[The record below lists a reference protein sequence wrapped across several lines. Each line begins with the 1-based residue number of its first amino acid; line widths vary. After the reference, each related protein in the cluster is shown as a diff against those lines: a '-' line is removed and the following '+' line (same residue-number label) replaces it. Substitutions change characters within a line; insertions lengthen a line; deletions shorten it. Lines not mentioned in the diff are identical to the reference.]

1 MSEVEKLIL
10 EKLDV
15 LSQDVHEVKEVALEA
30 REEATKAKEMAME
43 AKEVAMGAKEEAA
56 KAREAAMEAKETTL
70 KTQVTLENE
79 ISRKIDIIGEGHD
92 FLNMRL
98 DEALRFKMKSE
109 RMELDMLSLRMDVN
123 KIKNHLNIA

>member
-15 LSQDVHEVKEVALEA
+15 LSQDVHEVKEVAIEA
-30 REEATKAKEMAME
+30 KEEATR
-43 AKEVAMGAKEEAA
+43 AKEVALEAKEEAMKA
-56 KAREAAMEAKETTL
+56 KEVALEAKETTL

-92 FLNMRL
+92 FLNIRL

>member
-1 MSEVEKLIL
+1 MEAKEEAAKA
-10 EKLDV
+10 
-15 LSQDVHEVKEVALEA
+15 KEVAMEA
-30 REEATKAKEMAME
+30 KEEATKAKEVAME
-43 AKEVAMGAKEEAA
+43 AKEEATKAKEVAMEAKEEAA
-56 KAREAAMEAKETTL
+56 KAREVATEAKKTTL
-70 KTQVTLENE
+70 ETQVTLEND

-98 DEALRFKMKSE
+98 DDALRFKMKSE